1 KLEQTREELQ
11 KATEEESSQ
20 RNRCVFL
27 EEKQIQK
34 KEQIEL
40 LEVQVS
46 KLQVELGEGKIR
58 VGALEKRLAEK
69 GLQLLDFQEKHGVL
83 QAERDGLKGELH
95 HLKNQQYKAL
105 KEAQEQANRLVVDQ
119 QAEEEKAG
127 ALKEHTRVLTRCIE
141 AMQSSIKIKEE
152 EAKQLRI
159 SLEQQRE
166 EGKNH
171 EEELHKDASEKVNK
185 AIEEER
191 RKWEAEKVETVQEHC
206 GILEEQNKE
215 MQREK
220 SRAQALQHK
229 VLELK
234 TRMQELESE
243 RCAQQ
248 REQESLLAVICRSLK
263 EEHQAELQRLKKQIA
278 QENQR
283 TALQLDKAVQLAK
296 KEADRLQVTLEER
309 ERGYNRITAELDQQH
324 RHWAQELGAECQHVQ
339 LLVEQSGA
347 KQRAVQLPACPTVAE
362 ALTTLRALREQL
374 EHLIIHLH
382 QELGSQ
388 KQTTEQL
395 RKDKERELCAQR
407 QQLRVE
413 RDRALDS
420 VKERLIQEHIEE
432 LSSLNRT
439 QLTDGGAEG
448 GAAGSLR
455 KQLKAKDVE
464 LRQVQRS
471 MAQWK
476 QQTAARLACKFEE
489 ELTAELERKIS
500 VARGE
505 GQRKSEMPEGGKVL
519 SGKDA
524 QTLVCSPSLHAV
536 DPAASHS
543 PSDVA
548 SFKLLRYLQSRVKQL
563 RLENQA
569 YTWNSSPPD
578 SGSYLRAI
586 ALGHDSAG
594 ALSKAA
600 IRTIP
605 S

>member
-1 KLEQTREELQ
+1 MVEEEFGSFNELEHTREEPQ
-11 KATEEESSQ
+11 KATEEENSL

-46 KLQVELGEGKIR
+46 ELQVELGDGKIR
-58 VGALEKRLAEK
+58 VGALEKRLSQKE
-69 GLQLLDFQEKHGVL
+69 LQLLDFHKQHGVL

-95 HLKNQQYKAL
+95 HLKSQQYKAV

-141 AMQSSIKIKEE
+141 AMQSSI
-152 EAKQLRI
+152 Q
-159 SLEQQRE
+159 
-166 EGKNH
+166 
-171 EEELHKDASEKVNK
+171 
-185 AIEEER
+185 
-191 RKWEAEKVETVQEHC
+191 
-206 GILEEQNKE
+206 
-215 MQREK
+215 
-220 SRAQALQHK
+220 
-229 VLELK
+229 
-234 TRMQELESE
+234 RMQELESE

-248 REQESLLAVICRSLK
+248 RKQESLLAVICRSLK

-296 KEADRLQVTLEER
+296 KEADRLRVTLEER
-309 ERGYNRITAELDQQH
+309 DRGYNRITAELDQQH

-439 QLTDGGAEG
+439 QLTDGGAEEG

-489 ELTAELERKIS
+489 ELTAELER
-500 VARGE
+500 
-505 GQRKSEMPEGGKVL
+505 
-519 SGKDA
+519 
-524 QTLVCSPSLHAV
+524 
-536 DPAASHS
+536 
-543 PSDVA
+543 
-548 SFKLLRYLQSRVKQL
+548 
-563 RLENQA
+563 
-569 YTWNSSPPD
+569 
-578 SGSYLRAI
+578 
-586 ALGHDSAG
+586 
-594 ALSKAA
+594 
-600 IRTIP
+600 
-605 S
+605 